1 MSLRAGQN
9 RAVSNFGRTVFLIV
23 LLLFSMACR
32 ADLLWEKCDTK
43 NKLCADL
50 SPYLRG
56 VNYVLDRKPISAA
69 FEAVVLYNSMND
81 EFGVFVIDRRTQ
93 KHFLT
98 IAILPSHRNHDY
110 AYEIEEVNSSSL
122 VVAGF
127 GTTYGDSSVRKQ
139 YFFDL
144 DAKKVVSAFDKTDIA
159 VEHIEFC
166 DGTIFFASRTGANT
180 DAIITAPVNT
190 GLPGQSNHQFQLIKS
205 LSGRPLEPI
214 LAIRRD
220 RKALHFFSQNHRYI
234 YASGAWTV
242 TPNEEAKIFRYDAAE
257 TRSIGFPNLS
267 TWVPLSKLQENLI
280 TIAKS
285 DGTLIRYLTWNDDV
299 SANAYRGEQRSGIYE
314 SSGATIKFYPL
325 PQPPWELFAKYQP
338 ERVKLGYTKDST
350 IIKNEVGPYQ
360 LVGNKILFGLR
371 FYDGEG
377 HTGVGGYGQFDIET
391 KEYELKYLPEI
402 AASSV
407 SALYVDD
414 GLLWMGLYGQPEG
427 APYSDGLVS
436 YDHKSGRVSSYPI
449 SGMVNV
455 IRKWGDRVYV
465 GTSKGATIVSPDA
478 ITTAKL
484 NIGKDGHGYLVVNTK
499 NR

>member
-1 MSLRAGQN
+1 MSLRAGQK
-9 RAVSNFGRTVFLIV
+9 RLVPHFGRTVFLIV
-23 LLLFSMACR
+23 LPLFSMICR
-32 ADLLWEKCDTK
+32 ADVLREECDAK
-43 NKLCADL
+43 NKLCAEL

-56 VNYVLDRKPISAA
+56 DYVLDRKPISAA

-81 EFGVFVIDRRTQ
+81 EFGVFVIDRKTQ
-93 KHFLT
+93 KHLLT
-98 IAILPSHRNHDY
+98 VAILPSHRSHDY
-110 AYEIEEVNSSSL
+110 TYKIEEVNGNSL

-159 VEHIEFC
+159 VEHIEFH
-166 DGTIFFASRTGANT
+166 DGTIFFAGRTGTNT
-180 DAIITAPVNT
+180 GAIVISPVNT
-190 GLPGQSNHQFQLIKS
+190 ALPGQPNWRFQLIES
-205 LSGRPLEPI
+205 LSGRSLEPI
-214 LAIRRD
+214 LAIRHD
-220 RKALHFFSQNHRYI
+220 RKALRFLSQNHRYV

-242 TPNEEAKIFRYDAAE
+242 TPNEEAEIFRYGAAN
-257 TRSIGFPNLS
+257 TQSIGFPNLS

-285 DGTLIRYLTWNDDV
+285 DGALIRYLMWNDDV
-299 SANAYRGEQRSGIYE
+299 SANAYRGEKRSGIYE
-314 SSGATIKFYPL
+314 SSGTTIKFYPL

-350 IIKNEVGPYQ
+350 VIKNEVGPYQ

-407 SALYVDD
+407 SALYVED

-427 APYSDGLVS
+427 APYSGGLVS
-436 YDHKSGRVSSYPI
+436 YDRKSGYVSSYPI
-449 SGMVNV
+449 RGMVNV

-465 GTSKGATIVSPDA
+465 GTSTGITIVSSGT
-478 ITTAKL
+478 ITTATL
-484 NIGKDGHGYLVVNTK
+484 NIDKDGHGYLVVNTK
-499 NR
+499 SR